1 MPVRARLLAA
11 PAALVVGAA
20 LAVAV
25 PTGPATAKSRAAGI
39 AAASTASS
47 ATAAADYCLGQCND
61 ILPPGENGSAT
72 LAQILWFKATG
83 NRPSNTDDQLGKY
96 AGLVDSYTGLDNT
109 NLGDFFDSSSFGV
122 AAGQVQSQY
131 SPGGRGDVTIVRDTN
146 DIPHIYGTTRAG
158 TEYGAGYAAG
168 QDRLW
173 MLDVFRHVGRG
184 ELSSFAGGAPGNRQ
198 LEQSFY
204 LNGAYTEADLQAQ
217 IDRVKNSGARGAQ
230 AYQDM
235 TDYLAGLN
243 QYIADA
249 KSGLDWPGE
258 YDLTGNANLLTG
270 DGIAPFQ
277 ATDLVAIGTVVGA
290 LFGAGGGGQVAS
302 ALVKQ
307 AAEAKYGVAQ
317 GDRVW
322 QAFREENDPEADLT
336 LHSGQVFDF
345 NASPA
350 GATGVAMPDP
360 GSVTPQQLVFDPTGS
375 AATGTAAKAA
385 PGAGVKAGPAVV
397 SPQAAERSARSAANL
412 KAQPAMAKLA
422 GSMNAGVLPA
432 NLLTRKHGMSNA
444 LVVSGQYTDS
454 GNPIAV
460 FGPQTGYFA
469 PQLLMLEEL
478 QGPGISAR
486 GAAFAG
492 LNFYVEL
499 GRGADYSWS
508 ATSAGQDIIDTF
520 AVALCNTDGTPA
532 TKDSNAY
539 LYNGVCTPMQQIER
553 DDSWSPTVAD
563 STPAGSYKL
572 IAFRTNFGIVQAR
585 ATIGGTPV
593 AYTSL
598 RSTYQHEVDTI
609 IGFQMFN
616 DPAAVTGPASFQQAA
631 ASITYTFN
639 WFYVD
644 SRHTAYY
651 NSGLNPTRPAS
662 DDPNLPITADAA
674 HQWLNWDPATNT
686 VANTPFSAHPNSIDQ
701 DYYESWNNKIAQGY
715 TVSGFG
721 DGSVYRSNL
730 LNSRIKA
737 LINSGQKITRASL
750 TKAMEDAAVTDL
762 RGEILL
768 PQLLQVIGTPSD
780 PALANAVGELK
791 TWLADGAK
799 RRETSAGSHTYADS
813 DAIRIMDAWWPLLVQ
828 AEFEPAMGPTL
839 YSAMTGVLGVDDSP
853 YGGAE
858 AGVAHKGSSFQSGW
872 YSYVDKDLRTILG
885 RPVQGG
891 LTQPW
896 CGGGTLAGCRQAL
909 LGALTT
915 AVATP
920 ATSLYPGDSVCSA
933 GDQWCADS
941 IQQHPLGG
949 ITDAQSNWQN
959 RPTFQQVVQYPAHR
973 GDNIA
978 NLALGKAAS
987 ASSQQCSTILWWTTC
1002 NYPPGQ
1008 AVDGDMGTR
1017 WSSNWDDNES
1027 ITVDLGA
1034 VQSVGRV
1041 VLNWEA
1047 AYGKAY
1053 DIDVSSD
1060 GQNWTKVYSTAAGAG
1075 GQDVDRFPVT
1085 SARYVKMQGVTRGTG
1100 WGYSLYEFQIYA
1112 V

>member
-1 MPVRARLLAA
+1 MLIRARSLAA
-11 PAALVVGAA
+11 LTALAVGTA

-25 PTGPATAKSRAAGI
+25 PAAPASANLH
-39 AAASTASS
+39 AAATDVSP
-47 ATAAADYCLGQCND
+47 DYCLGQCND
-61 ILPPGENGSAT
+61 ILPPGENGNAT

-83 NRPSNTDDQLGKY
+83 NRPANTDDQLGKY
-96 AGLVDSYTGLDNT
+96 ASLVDDYTGLNNT
-109 NLGDFFDSSSFGV
+109 NLGSFFDSSSFGV
-122 AAGQVQSQY
+122 PAGQVQSQY
-131 SPGGRGDVTIVRDTN
+131 NPGGRSDVTIVRDTN
-146 DIPHIYGTTRAG
+146 DIPHIYGTTRSG

-184 ELSSFAGGAPGNRQ
+184 ELTSFAGGAAGNQQ

-217 IDRVKNSGARGAQ
+217 IDRVKNSGPRGAQ

-258 YDLTGNANLLTG
+258 YDLTGNANILTG
-270 DGIAPFQ
+270 DGIQPFQ

-302 ALVKQ
+302 ALVKE

-317 GDRVW
+317 GDQVW

-336 LHSGQVFDF
+336 LHSGQVFGF
-345 NASPA
+345 NGSPANAS
-350 GATGVAMPDP
+350 GVAMPDP
-360 GSVTPQQLVFDPTGS
+360 GSVTAQQLVFDPTGS
-375 AATGTAAKAA
+375 AAGSAAAKAA
-385 PGAGVKAGPAVV
+385 PGTAPGTAPKAGPAAV
-397 SPQAAERSARSAANL
+397 SPQAAARSARSAANL
-412 KAQPAMAKLA
+412 KADPAMAKLS
-422 GSMNAGVLPA
+422 GSMNGGVLPA
-432 NLLTRKHGMSNA
+432 NLLTAKHGMSNA

-499 GRGADYSWS
+499 GRGVDYSWS

-520 AVALCNTDGTPA
+520 AVQLCNTDGSPA

-585 ATIGGTPV
+585 ATVGGKPV

-616 DPAAVTGPASFQQAA
+616 DPSAVTGPAGFQQAA
-631 ASITYTFN
+631 SNITYTFN

-644 SRHTAYY
+644 SKHTAYY
-651 NSGLNPTRPAS
+651 NSGLNPTRPAA

-674 HQWLNWDPATNT
+674 HRWLNWDPSTNT

-750 TKAMEDAAVTDL
+750 TQAMEDAAVADL
-762 RGEILL
+762 RGQILL
-768 PQLLQVIGTPSD
+768 PELLQVIGTPSD
-780 PALANAVGELK
+780 PTLANAVSELK

-799 RRETSAGSHTYADS
+799 RKETSAGSRSYADS

-828 AEFEPAMGPTL
+828 AEFAPTMGSSL

-853 YGGAE
+853 YAGSE

-872 YSYVDKDLRTILG
+872 YSYVDKDIRTILG
-885 RPVQGG
+885 EPVQGG
-891 LTQPW
+891 LTQAW
-896 CGGGTLAGCRQAL
+896 CGGGTLAGCQQAL
-909 LGALTT
+909 LGALAT

-920 ATSLYPGDSVCSA
+920 ATTVYPGDSVCSA

-949 ITDAQSNWQN
+949 VTDDESNWQN

-973 GDNIA
+973 GDDIA
-978 NLALGKAAS
+978 NLAQGKAAS
-987 ASSQQCSTILWWTTC
+987 ASSQECSSFLWWTWC
-1002 NYPPGQ
+1002 NYPPSQ
-1008 AVDGDMGTR
+1008 AVDGDMSTR
-1017 WSSNWDDNES
+1017 WSSDWDDNES

-1034 VQSVGRV
+1034 VQPVGRV

-1053 DIDVSSD
+1053 DVDVSTD
-1060 GQNWTKVYSTAAGAG
+1060 GQNWTTVYSTTTGTG
-1075 GQDVDRFPVT
+1075 GQDNDRFTVT
-1085 SARYVKMQGVTRGTG
+1085 NARYVRMQGVTRGTG

-1112 V
+1112 M

>member
-1 MPVRARLLAA
+1 MPIRARLLAA

-25 PTGPATAKSRAAGI
+25 PTGPATAKTRAAAT
-39 AAASTASS
+39 AAASTA
-47 ATAAADYCLGQCND
+47 AAAAADYCLGQCND

-96 AGLVDSYTGLDNT
+96 ASLVDSYTGLDNT
-109 NLGDFFDSSSFGV
+109 KLGDFFDSSSFGV
-122 AAGQVQSQY
+122 PAGQVQSQY
-131 SPGGRGDVTIVRDTN
+131 NPGGRGDVTIVRDTN
-146 DIPHIYGTTRAG
+146 DIPHIYGTTRSG

-184 ELSSFAGGAPGNRQ
+184 ELTSFAGGAPGNRQ

-204 LNGAYTEADLQAQ
+204 LNGAYTEGDLQAQ
-217 IDRVKNSGARGAQ
+217 IDRVKNSGPRGAQ

-258 YDLTGNANLLTG
+258 YDLTGNANILTG

-302 ALVKQ
+302 ALVKE

-350 GATGVAMPDP
+350 DATGVAMPDP

-375 AATGTAAKAA
+375 AATSAAAKSA
-385 PGAGVKAGPAVV
+385 PGAAPKAGPAAV
-397 SPQAAERSARSAANL
+397 SPQAAARSARSAANL
-412 KAQPAMAKLA
+412 KAQPAMAKLT
-422 GSMNAGVLPA
+422 GSMNGGVLPA
-432 NLLTRKHGMSNA
+432 NLFTKKHGMSNA

-454 GNPIAV
+454 GNPVAV

-520 AVALCNTDGTPA
+520 AVRLCNTDGTPA
-532 TKDSNAY
+532 TKDSSAY

-585 ATIGGTPV
+585 ATIGGAPV

-631 ASITYTFN
+631 SNITYTFN

-644 SRHTAYY
+644 SKHTAYY
-651 NSGLNPTRPAS
+651 NSGLNPTRPAA

-674 HQWLNWDPATNT
+674 HQWLNWDAATNT
-686 VANTPFSAHPNSIDQ
+686 VANTPFAAHPNSIDQ

-715 TVSGFG
+715 TVSDFG

-730 LNSRIKA
+730 LDSRIKA

-750 TKAMEDAAVTDL
+750 TQAMEDAAVTDL
-762 RGEILL
+762 RGQILL
-768 PQLLQVIGTPSD
+768 PQLLQVIGTPTD
-780 PALANAVGELK
+780 PALANAVSELK

-799 RRETSAGSHTYADS
+799 RRESAAGSHTYADS

-828 AEFEPAMGPTL
+828 AEFEPGMGPDL

-858 AGVAHKGSSFQSGW
+858 AGVAHKGSAFQSGW
-872 YSYVDKDLRTILG
+872 YSYVDKDIRTILG

-909 LGALTT
+909 LGALST

-920 ATSLYPGDSVCSA
+920 ATSVYPGDSVCSA

-978 NLALGKAAS
+978 NLALGKAVS
-987 ASSQQCSTILWWTTC
+987 ASSQQCSTVLWWTVC
-1002 NYPPGQ
+1002 DYPPGQ

-1034 VQSVGRV
+1034 VQPVGRV
-1041 VLNWEA
+1041 VLDWEA

-1053 DIDVSSD
+1053 DIDVSTD
-1060 GQNWTKVYSTAAGAG
+1060 GQNWTTVYSTSAGTG

-1085 SARYVKMQGVTRGTG
+1085 RARYVKMQGVTRGTG